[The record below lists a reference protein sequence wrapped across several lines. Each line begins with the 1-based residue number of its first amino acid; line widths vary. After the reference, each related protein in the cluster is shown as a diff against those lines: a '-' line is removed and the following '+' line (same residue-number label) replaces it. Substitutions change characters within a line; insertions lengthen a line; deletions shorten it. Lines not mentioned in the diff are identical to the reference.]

1 MHGDTANM
9 VSSLFAYP
17 VGIDFS
23 PCHHFQPFV
32 CPKCLCD
39 EGLYGLVDPAQH
51 AGLVGE
57 ILLAVAAA
65 AAAVQQLRAP

>member
-1 MHGDTANM
+1 MRSDGAVM
-9 VSSLFAYP
+9 VPLLCAYP
-17 VGIDFS
+17 VGVDFS
-23 PCHHFQPFV
+23 PCHHFQPFI

-57 ILLAVAAA
+57 TPPAAA
-65 AAAVQQLRAP
+65 DVAVG